1 MTRQKIEIKKIDNI
15 TARQVTFSKRR
26 RGLFKKA
33 QELSTLCDAQ
43 LALIVFSST
52 GKLYEYSSSSM
63 QQVIKRHSLQSDHY
77 PEKSR
82 QPSFDELQK
91 KRHALL
97 TREIA
102 EKTMEI
108 RHLKGE
114 KLENLSLEELKRLEK
129 MIETGLERVIETKD
143 NKFIHEIDSLKRKGV
158 LLSEENKHLQQ
169 MAGTSGV
176 VPIIDVEILEQG
188 ESCESITAIS
198 NPEDLDSSD
207 TTLKLG
213 LPFPESS

>member
-63 QQVIKRHSLQSDHY
+63 QQVIKRHSLQSDY

-82 QPSFDELQK
+82 QPSFDELQ
-91 KRHALL
+91 RHALL

-169 MAGTSGV
+169 QMAGTSGV

>member
-63 QQVIKRHSLQSDHY
+63 QQVIKRHSLQSEY
-77 PEKSR
+77 PEKPR
-82 QPSFDELQK
+82 QPSFDELQ
-91 KRHALL
+91 RHALL
-97 TREIA
+97 TREVA

-108 RHLKGE
+108 RHMKGE
-114 KLENLSLEELKRLEK
+114 KLENLNLEELKRLEK
-129 MIETGLERVIETKD
+129 MIETGLDRVIETKD
-143 NKFIHEIDSLKRKGV
+143 NKFLQEIDSLKRK
-158 LLSEENKHLQQ
+158 
-169 MAGTSGV
+169 MAGTSV
-176 VPIIDVEILEQG
+176 VPIDVEILEQG

-213 LPFPESS
+213 LPFPGSS

>member
-63 QQVIKRHSLQSDHY
+63 QQVIKRHSLQSDY

-82 QPSFDELQK
+82 QPSFDELQ
-91 KRHALL
+91 RHALL

>member
-63 QQVIKRHSLQSDHY
+63 QQVIKRHSLQSEY
-77 PEKSR
+77 PEKPR
-82 QPSFDELQK
+82 QPSFDELQ
-91 KRHALL
+91 RHALL
-97 TREIA
+97 TREVA

-108 RHLKGE
+108 RHMKGE
-114 KLENLSLEELKRLEK
+114 KLENLNLEELKRLEK
-129 MIETGLERVIETKD
+129 MIETGLDRVIETKD
-143 NKFIHEIDSLKRKGV
+143 NKFLQEIDSLKRKGV
-158 LLSEENKHLQQ
+158 QLFEENKHLHQ
-169 MAGTSGV
+169 MAGTSV
-176 VPIIDVEILEQG
+176 VPIDVEILEQG

-213 LPFPESS
+213 LPFPGSS